1 MSWTKDQ
8 AAGAAPHTRGSLG
21 EARCEDETGT
31 PRSEGKYQPPQ
42 TPDASRAHTGT
53 ITIWQHLLKGRPCS
67 RNVVGDRNKVRDILQ
82 HVPPAAADVLS
93 HITGH
98 VTLGLRDFGEGQ
110 VGNQPRKLDI

>member
-1 MSWTKDQ
+1 M
-8 AAGAAPHTRGSLG
+8 
-21 EARCEDETGT
+21 
-31 PRSEGKYQPPQ
+31 
-42 TPDASRAHTGT
+42 
-53 ITIWQHLLKGRPCS
+53 
-67 RNVVGDRNKVRDILQ
+67 GDRNKVRDILQ